1 MGRAM
6 QMNTLASRLT
16 HVSNHYLSMCRAN
29 VLEGAYCNPR
39 NDLFLDLIRFWCLNS
54 KQRVKAKAKSKWGG
68 RAKLQKQ
75 SSSLLADK
83 LVTSLELTVSE
94 VIFFSLAVLPAC

>member
-1 MGRAM
+1 MWG
-6 QMNTLASRLT
+6 N
-16 HVSNHYLSMCRAN
+16 
-29 VLEGAYCNPR
+29 
-39 NDLFLDLIRFWCLNS
+39 
-54 KQRVKAKAKSKWGG
+54 KAK
-68 RAKLQKQ
+68 LEKQ

>member
-16 HVSNHYLSMCRAN
+16 HVSNHYLSMC

-39 NDLFLDLIRFWCLNS
+39 NDFFPRFNLFLVP
-54 KQRVKAKAKSKWGG
+54 KK
-68 RAKLQKQ
+68 
-75 SSSLLADK
+75 
-83 LVTSLELTVSE
+83 
-94 VIFFSLAVLPAC
+94 